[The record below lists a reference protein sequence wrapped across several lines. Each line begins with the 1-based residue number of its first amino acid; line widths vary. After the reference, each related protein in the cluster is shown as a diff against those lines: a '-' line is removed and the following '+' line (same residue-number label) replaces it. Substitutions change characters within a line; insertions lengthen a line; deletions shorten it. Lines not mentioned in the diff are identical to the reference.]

1 MLGSRSWR
9 AGLVALASLLV
20 ASGSPARAQSS
31 ALTVRQ
37 SLAEL
42 VEDAELIVRGHVISA
57 RVEPHPQFKNLDT
70 VVVNFSVE
78 ETLKGS
84 ARKSLQFRQY
94 VWDIRDRLNA
104 AGYIK
109 GQELLLMLNPVSQYG
124 LTSPV
129 GLEQGRFRIL
139 RDSKGRA
146 AAVNGRGNAGLFD
159 SAEQQAR
166 AKGVTL
172 SQRALAMVRQTAA
185 GPVSLSDL
193 QDTIRTFAGARR

>member
-70 VVVNFSVE
+70 VSASCNNGNQNPIVFDADGSLTTALGMGKGVVGFASPCKLDS
-78 ETLKGS
+78 TG
-84 ARKSLQFRQY
+84 
-94 VWDIRDRLNA
+94 
-104 AGYIK
+104 GYI
-109 GQELLLMLNPVSQYG
+109 VSNCARVA
-124 LTSPV
+124 TSTGWPR
-129 GLEQGRFRIL
+129 L
-139 RDSKGRA
+139 SK
-146 AAVNGRGNAGLFD
+146 
-159 SAEQQAR
+159 
-166 AKGVTL
+166 
-172 SQRALAMVRQTAA
+172 M
-185 GPVSLSDL
+185 GP
-193 QDTIRTFAGARR
+193 A